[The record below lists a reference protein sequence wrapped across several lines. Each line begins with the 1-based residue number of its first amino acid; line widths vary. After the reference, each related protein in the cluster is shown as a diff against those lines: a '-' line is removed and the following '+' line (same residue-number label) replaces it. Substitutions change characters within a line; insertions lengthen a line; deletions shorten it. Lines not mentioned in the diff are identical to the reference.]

1 MNMVSRTGDRR
12 ELLKGPA
19 SYGIVIT
26 FATLVWWR
34 SVPALFSIVVL
45 CMGDGASGLFGPIFG
60 KRKLLWNR
68 SKSLEGSVA
77 FFVFSLLS
85 VVLIHHLF
93 IFMGWTPIP
102 FTDSTMAMVYYG
114 RVSGAVLLCTVVESL
129 PIKDWDN
136 VTVFITSALVSHII

>member
-1 MNMVSRTGDRR
+1 MVSRTGDKR

-26 FATLVWWR
+26 FASAFWWR

-60 KRKLLWNR
+60 KTKLAWNR
-68 SKSLEGSVA
+68 TKSLEGSTF
-77 FFVFSLLS
+77 FFVFSLVS
-85 VVLIHHLF
+85 VCLVHHMF
-93 IFMGWTPIP
+93 IAMGWTPIP
-102 FTDSTMAMVYYG
+102 FVNPTQAMAYYS
-114 RVSGAVLLCTVVESL
+114 RVAGAVLLCTAVESL

-136 VTVFITSALVSHII
+136 VTVFLTSAFVSHFV